1 VRYLI
6 LSDIHSNLHAL
17 TAALDSVR
25 KRKFQRILV
34 LGDLV
39 GYGAFPNE
47 TVQTVLALKKL
58 HAVIRGNH
66 DRVSVAVGEDNSFN
80 LPAMAAIL
88 WTREHLTP
96 DVLQAL
102 KNLKP
107 GPVLVEDFS
116 ICHGS
121 PLDEDLYILSDRE
134 AWFSFQA
141 ARTDLT
147 FFGHSHVPCWFT
159 MKNKDLQGFLVDRD
173 YFHLKLKEGT
183 RYLINPGS
191 VGQPRDGNPRASYCL
206 YDSRWKT
213 VTFFRVPYDVAGAQN
228 AILNSGLPPNLAHR
242 LKVGM

>member
-1 VRYLI
+1 MRWLI
-6 LSDIHSNLHAL
+6 LSDVHSNLHAL
-17 TAALDSVR
+17 TAVLDSVR

-47 TVQTVLALKKL
+47 AVDAVLGLKKL

-66 DRVSVAVGEDNSFN
+66 DRVTVRTGDENSFN

-88 WTREHLTP
+88 WTREHLRP
-96 DVLQAL
+96 AALEAL
-102 KNLKP
+102 KNIP
-107 GPVLVEDFS
+107 AGPLAVEDFA

-134 AWFSFQA
+134 AWFSFRA
-141 ARTDLT
+141 AAADLT
-147 FFGHSHVPCWFT
+147 FFGHSHIPCWFT
-159 MKNKDLQGFLVDRD
+159 QDKKDVQGFLVGRE

-191 VGQPRDGNPRASYCL
+191 VGQPRDGNPRASYCV
-206 YDSRWKT
+206 YDSRWRT
-213 VTFFRVPYDVAGAQN
+213 VTFFRVPYDVKAAQD
-228 AILNSGLPPNLAHR
+228 AILKSGLPPNLAHR